1 MERILHGVD
10 AVSAFAGKA
19 FAWLIVVLTG
29 IICYDVAARYLFR
42 APTDWAFDGAY
53 ILYGSLFMMAGA
65 YTLSRNGHV
74 RGDVL
79 YGFFPPRVQ
88 AGVDLV
94 LYFLF
99 FIPGIA
105 SLAWAGIDFAQF
117 SWQLREHSSTIAGG
131 PPLYHFK
138 TLIPI
143 AGGFVLLQGVA
154 EIIRCIQC
162 LKTGEWPRRLHD
174 VEEVDLEK
182 IKKLV
187 KADPASDLIPP
198 GPASEGEVT

>member
-1 MERILHGVD
+1 LERILHGVD

-19 FAWLIVVLTG
+19 FAWLIVVLTA
-29 IICYDVAARYLFR
+29 IICYAWPPGTSSGRPPPGPST
-42 APTDWAFDGAY
+42 APN

-105 SLAWAGIDFAQF
+105 ALAYSGIDFAQF
-117 SWQLREHSSTIAGG
+117 SWQLKEHSSTIAGG

-143 AGGFVLLQGVA
+143 AGALVLLQGVA

-174 VEEVDLEK
+174 VEEVDVEEL
-182 IKKLV
+182 KKRV
-187 KADPASDLIPP
+187 QADPAADLVPP
-198 GPASEGEVT
+198 GPSSEGAIT